1 MKLLLD
7 FLPILLFFGAYK
19 LYGIYV
25 GTAVLMGATVVQM
38 AIIYAIDKKLTTMHK
53 ATLALILVFG
63 TLTLVLQ
70 DERFIKWKPTV
81 LYTAMAIALAVAL
94 WGYGKNFLKM
104 MLGSQLA
111 LPDLVWNRLTVA
123 WVLYCL
129 FMAAING
136 YVAAYFS
143 TDAWANF
150 KLWGYVFP
158 VAFIISQGIYV
169 ARHLQDEPAI
179 AAPPGGPA
187 ARLAKDCI
195 RKVEVLEYPELG
207 MEAVWRIEVEDF
219 PAFIVVDDKGGDFFA
234 ETSKPR
240 VMTIGARD

>member
-1 MKLLLD
+1 MKLLID
-7 FLPILLFFGAYK
+7 FFPIFLFFAAFK
-19 LYGIYV
+19 IWGIYIA
-25 GTAVLMGATVVQM
+25 TAVAIAATVVQIGYLHFKHGKVEPM
-38 AIIYAIDKKLTTMHK
+38 QWLSLGVIVLFGG
-53 ATLALILVFG
+53 ATLLSQSD
-63 TLTLVLQ
+63 T
-70 DERFIKWKPTV
+70 FIKWKPTV

-123 WVLYCL
+123 WGLYCL

-158 VAFIISQGIYV
+158 VAFIIGQGIYV
-169 ARHLQDEPAI
+169 ARHIQDEPAI
-179 AAPPGGPA
+179 DAPPGGS
-187 ARLAKDCI
+187 
-195 RKVEVLEYPELG
+195 
-207 MEAVWRIEVEDF
+207 
-219 PAFIVVDDKGGDFFA
+219 
-234 ETSKPR
+234 T
-240 VMTIGARD
+240 